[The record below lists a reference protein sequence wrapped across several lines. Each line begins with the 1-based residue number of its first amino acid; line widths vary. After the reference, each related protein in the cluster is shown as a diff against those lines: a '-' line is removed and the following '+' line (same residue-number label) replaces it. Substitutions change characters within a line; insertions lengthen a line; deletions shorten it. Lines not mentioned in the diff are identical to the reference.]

1 MTASIGNTNR
11 KQGLPKSFMVAIWV
25 IISLVGASGL
35 AVLAIGRDE
44 HVNAVW
50 ILAAAI
56 STFVVAYRFYSKF
69 IAEKVFE
76 LDDYKMTPAHKV
88 DDGKDYVPTQKWVLF
103 GHHFAAIA
111 GAGPLVGPILAAQ
124 FGFLP
129 GTLWII
135 FGVALAGAVQDF
147 VILCSSM
154 RRHGQSLGKMARD
167 AISPTAGTV
176 ALVAILL
183 IMMILMAVLA
193 VVVVNALKASPWGV
207 FTLAMTIPIA
217 MLVGY
222 YMKTLRPGRTI
233 EGSIIGVLLT
243 IGAVYAGQFIAANPM
258 TASWFTLN
266 GEQLSIAIMIYGF
279 VASVLPVWVLL
290 APRDYL
296 SAFLK
301 IGIISLL
308 ALGIVILHPDLQ
320 MPRFTIFTNGQG
332 PLFTGNIFPFCF
344 ITIACGA
351 VSGFHAL
358 VSSGTTPKMIWRET
372 HARPIGYGSMLCEA
386 AVAIMAVIAACSIAP
401 GTYFA
406 INSPKGVVGTDIVK
420 ATATISSWGYP
431 VTPATMQELSKN
443 IGETTLMGRTGG
455 GPTLAVG
462 MANIFSGVSKQSGL
476 GNDVSFWYHFAIMFE
491 ALFILTCLDA
501 GTRVGRF
508 LLQDFLAIGWKRL
521 GETNWYPAIML
532 SSALV
537 VGGWGYFLYQGVTD
551 PLGGINSLWPLFG
564 IANQLLAVVAL
575 SVATTVIVRMKKAR
589 YAWVTLLPLSWLLAV
604 TFSAGYL
611 KIFSE
616 NPKLGFLAH
625 AKLLTSQLQ
634 AGTVS
639 DLHTQN
645 ALIFNDYLDASLG
658 GLFMVLVLIILVE
671 AVRSWFSKR
680 DDEEPG
686 VHIAVNSDAL
696 EKMDASEQST
706 AGTESA
712 QSGTMQSRTAGDA
725 SLTESPGKSISIK
738 PEFGTDGPPMR
749 CC

>member
-1 MTASIGNTNR
+1 MTASLANNNQKTM
-11 KQGLPKSFMVAIWV
+11 LPKPVMIGIWTL
-25 IISLVGASGL
+25 ISLTGAGALSML
-35 AVLAIGRDE
+35 AFGRNE

-50 ILAAAI
+50 VLAAAV
-56 STFVVAYRFYSKF
+56 STFIVAYRFYSKF
-69 IAEKVFE
+69 IAEKVFA
-76 LDDYKMTPAHKV
+76 LNDYDMTPAHKV
-88 DDGKDYVPTQKWVLF
+88 DDGKDFVPTQKWVLF

-135 FGVALAGAVQDF
+135 IGVALAGAVQDF
-147 VILCSSM
+147 IILCASM
-154 RRHGQSLGKMARD
+154 RRNGQSLGKMARST
-167 AISPTAGTV
+167 ISPLAGTV
-176 ALVAILL
+176 SLIAILL

-193 VVVVNALKASPWGV
+193 VVVVNALKSSPWGV
-207 FTLAMTIPIA
+207 FTLAMTVPIA
-217 MLVGY
+217 ILVGI
-222 YMKTLRPGRTI
+222 YMKTLRPGRIT
-233 EGSIIGVLLT
+233 EGSIVGVILT
-243 IGAVYAGQFIAANPM
+243 ILAVYAGQFIAANPT
-258 TASWFTLN
+258 TAAWFTLN

-320 MPRFTIFTNGQG
+320 MPRFTVFTNGQG

-344 ITIACGA
+344 ITIACGS

-372 HARPIGYGSMLCEA
+372 HARPIGYGAMLCEA
-386 AVAIMAVIAACSIAP
+386 AVAIMAVIAACSINP

-406 INSPKGVVGTDIVK
+406 INSPKGVVGADVVK
-420 ATATISSWGYP
+420 ATATITGWGYP
-431 VTPATMQELSKN
+431 VSPETMQQLSKDV
-443 IGETTLMGRTGG
+443 GEKTLLGRTGG

-462 MANIFSGVSKQSGL
+462 MAKIFSGVTGQGAE

-508 LLQDFLAIGWKRL
+508 LLQDFLGLGWKRL
-521 GETNWYPAIML
+521 GETDWYPAVIV

-537 VGGWGYFLYQGVTD
+537 VGGWGYFLYQGVID

-575 SVATTVIVRMKKAR
+575 SVGTTVIVRMGKAK
-589 YAWVTLLPLSWLLAV
+589 YAWVTGAPLTWLLSV
-604 TFSAGYL
+604 TLTAGYL
-611 KIFSE
+611 KIFSD

-625 AKLLTSQLQ
+625 AKMLTEQITTSAT
-634 AGTVS
+634 AGAE
-639 DLHTQN
+639 LKTQHI
-645 ALIFNDYLDASLG
+645 LIFNDYLDATLG
-658 GLFMVLVLIILVE
+658 GVFIVLVLIILIE
-671 AVRSWFSKR
+671 AIRSWFR
-680 DDEEPG
+680 PNNPEIRG
-686 VHIAVNSDAL
+686 VNSDGLA
-696 EKMDASEQST
+696 D
-706 AGTESA
+706 ESA
-712 QSGTMQSRTAGDA
+712 AIKEVLLPGSG
-725 SLTESPGKSISIK
+725 ESPSHQHSTERR
-738 PEFGTDGPPMR
+738 EFGSGDGPMR